1 MRLITLTLVT
11 AAVLAAGP
19 TLAQDGASRTT
30 PPSQPNAKWTEQ
42 QMRAAQPAM
51 PVIRGKPPGE
61 RATPA
66 PRGPIKGEPG
76 QAPQTQP
83 DASK

>member
-1 MRLITLTLVT
+1 MRLITLALVT
-11 AAVLAAGP
+11 AAVLAAAP
-19 TLAQDGASRTT
+19 TLAQDGASRTA

-51 PVIRGKPPGE
+51 PVIPGKPPGE
-61 RATPA
+61 QATPD
-66 PRGPIKGEPG
+66 PRGPFKGEPG